1 MIRLLYILALLSV
14 FSCNPCKRI
23 QKNILKHP
31 ECVKMDSIL
40 VMDSIKVLGFKTDT
54 VLNINNIYD
63 TVTIVK
69 NNLKI
74 KVVRVMD
81 SIYVDA
87 TVKDSIVYKS
97 RWKYRTVIVE
107 KPRKKSFL
115 QQLEDGFKW
124 LAILVIA
131 LLMFKNAKS
140 N

>member
-1 MIRLLYILALLSV
+1 MKNILFILAVLSV

-31 ECVKMDSIL
+31 ECVKTDSVL
-40 VMDSIKVLGFKTDT
+40 VMDSIKVMGFKTDT

-87 TVKDSIVYKS
+87 KVKDSIVYKS

-107 KPRKKSFL
+107 KPRKKRFIH
-115 QQLEDGFKW
+115 QLTDGFKW

-131 LLMFKNAKS
+131 LLMMKRAKS

>member
-1 MIRLLYILALLSV
+1 MKNILFILALLSV
-14 FSCNPCKRI
+14 FGCNPCKRI

-63 TVTIVK
+63 TITIVK

-74 KVVRVMD
+74 KVIRVMD

-107 KPRKKSFL
+107 KPRKKRFIDQL
-115 QQLEDGFKW
+115 QDGFKW